1 MTHAGPLLSV
11 RSLSQSFS
19 GLKALQDISF
29 DIPEGAIVGLI
40 GPNGAGKTT
49 LLNCLTRIYTPDRG
63 SIHFGVTDLL
73 RQPLHRIVELGI
85 ARTFQNLE
93 LFSAESALENVMI
106 GAFAALKTGV
116 VSDLLGL
123 RSSRRLVDEARRTAE
138 AELRRQGLDGFEERT
153 VATLPY
159 GVQKRIELARALA
172 TKPRLLLLD
181 EPAAGLNPDETEAL
195 ARFIRELKTA
205 GITVVLVEHDMRLV
219 MGICDTL
226 IVLDHGELIASGTPA
241 EVRTNDQVIKA
252 YLGEDTADAA

>member
-1 MTHAGPLLSV
+1 MMQSAPLLSV

-29 DIPEGAIVGLI
+29 DIATGAIVGLI

-49 LLNCLTRIYTPDRG
+49 LLNCLTRIYTPDSG
-63 SIHFGVTDLL
+63 SIHFGSTDLL

-106 GAFAALKTGV
+106 GAFAALKVGV
-116 VSDLLGL
+116 FSDLLGL
-123 RSSRRLVDEARRTAE
+123 RSSRQLVDEARRTAE
-138 AELRRQGLDGFEERT
+138 VELRRQGLGGLEERT

-159 GVQKRIELARALA
+159 GFQKRIELARALA

-195 ARFIRELKTA
+195 ARFIRELKA
-205 GITVVLVEHDMRLV
+205 GGVTVVLVEHDMRLV
-219 MGICDTL
+219 MGICDSL

-241 EVRTNDQVIKA
+241 EVRANEQVIKA